1 MCVRYARAEDLDHH
15 LHQMEASLR
24 KIVGDY
30 NAARGGGG
38 GGGTGV
44 GVLDGEDGAVGAA
57 AAPAAKIVAVLNSH
71 HDTLAL
77 LDAKSR
83 QLQQELLVI
92 SRDIRMAPALY

>member
-44 GVLDGEDGAVGAA
+44 GGLDGDDGAVGAA

>member
-1 MCVRYARAEDLDHH
+1 
-15 LHQMEASLR
+15 MEASLR

-30 NAARGGGG
+30 NTARGGGG
-38 GGGTGV
+38 GAGTGPGGADTDDV
-44 GVLDGEDGAVGAA
+44 GGAT
-57 AAPAAKIVAVLNSH
+57 AAPAAKIVSVLNSH